1 MIVKILDHEVEVVF
15 IDSEHWGNDNY
26 GDFDGAKMRIRMVL
40 GLQRDAFMTT
50 LLHELTHLKQH
61 IFGLE
66 MSEDEANRDGL
77 FWFSFIRGSD
87 LAKRLWKAYN
97 D

>member
-1 MIVKILDHEVEVVF
+1 MQVKILDHRLEVTF
-15 IDSEHWGNDNY
+15 IDPELWGNENY
-26 GDFDGAKMRIRMVL
+26 GDFDGAKMKIRIVK

-66 MSEDEANRDGL
+66 MDEDEANRDGL
-77 FWFSFIRGSD
+77 FWFSFIRSSD

-97 D
+97 E